1 MQEKK
6 DLKVIKA
13 ESENDREYMRQNA
26 QKLKTELK
34 KSSADDVIN
43 PEIYKYLSE
52 KQSRQLRRWVNQ
64 FIKANAEKSED
75 DSDAIVYPF
84 MNAKLRR
91 KIAEISAKVQLQ
103 KIKEMSKKIKERKEV
118 INKNENI
125 KNI

>member
-52 KQSRQLRRWVNQ
+52 KQARQLRRWVNQ

-103 KIKEMSKKIKERKEV
+103 KIKEMSKKIKERKEA

>member
-43 PEIYKYLSE
+43 SEIYKYLSE
-52 KQSRQLRRWVNQ
+52 KQARQLRRWVNQ

-75 DSDAIVYPF
+75 DSEDIVYPF

>member
-43 PEIYKYLSE
+43 SEIYKYLSE
-52 KQSRQLRRWVNQ
+52 KQARQLRRWVNQ

>member
-13 ESENDREYMRQNA
+13 DSEKDREYMRQNA
-26 QKLKTELK
+26 QKLKAELK
-34 KSSADDVIN
+34 KSSANDVIN

-52 KQSRQLRRWVNQ
+52 KQARQLRRWVNQ
-64 FIKANAEKSED
+64 FIKVNAEKSD
-75 DSDAIVYPF
+75 ADSDAIIYPF

-91 KIAEISAKVQLQ
+91 KIKEISMKVQLQ
-103 KIKEMSKKIKERKEV
+103 RMKDISKIIKEEKEV